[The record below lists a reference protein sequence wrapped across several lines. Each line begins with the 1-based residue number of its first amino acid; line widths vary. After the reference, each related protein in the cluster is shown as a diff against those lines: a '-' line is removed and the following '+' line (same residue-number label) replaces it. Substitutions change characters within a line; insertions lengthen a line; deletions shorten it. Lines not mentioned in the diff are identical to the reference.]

1 MKRDSS
7 SCVTTP
13 RNMYICPRLSYNL
26 HYRSNLEGA
35 GPRSKLYM
43 YSQHAVPNP
52 PRPWFYPCF
61 LQANYSRMSPSQGL
75 AEAPLLSSW
84 SSARTAPHA
93 CALQSLCPRVLRP
106 PPSACAC
113 ACAQLPLWK
122 MAAGLEPLADSVSEE
137 AAQEGE
143 GRAGKL
149 AAPGQGGGAASPI
162 PKRD

>member
-7 SCVTTP
+7 SRVTTP
-13 RNMYICPRLSYNL
+13 RNMHICPRLSYNL

-43 YSQHAVPNP
+43 YSQHSVPNP
-52 PRPWFYPCF
+52 PRPRFYPCF

-75 AEAPLLSSW
+75 TEAPLLSW

-106 PPSACAC
+106 PPSACAG

-137 AAQEGE
+137 EAQEGE
-143 GRAGKL
+143 GHAGKL
-149 AAPGQGGGAASPI
+149 AAPARAEGQPL
-162 PKRD
+162 PFQRD